1 MPRVILPAEHD
12 GRISCFVAERLN
24 TLFHPP
30 FTQMGIEQDG
40 QIIAGMI
47 FNSFTGN
54 DIHVS
59 VAGSR
64 WTRRFL
70 RAMGQYLFDQLN
82 VDRFTAI
89 TEKQNVVDIVYRLG
103 GQKEG
108 VIRNHFGPDRDG
120 ILLGVL
126 RDEFRYRHGQHP
138 EGSRSHCDS
147 SGTGAI

>member
-1 MPRVILPAEHD
+1 MPRTILPAEHD
-12 GRISCFVAERLN
+12 GRIACFVAERLN

-40 QIIAGMI
+40 QIIAGII

-70 RAMGQYLFDQLN
+70 REMGQYLFDQLN

-126 RDEFRYRHGQHP
+126 RDEYRYRHGSHTIRA
-138 EGSRSHCDS
+138 GSNED
-147 SGTGAI
+147 GTSAG